1 VLREGNTEGLP
12 LNPFRNATAL
22 LSGLPKQMQSTQN
35 AFQEHGSVEEQRVAS
50 DIRGGDRTVPS
61 ERGLL
66 SEHIRV
72 ILIEEIT
79 TGQIPPRTVLDEA
92 QIGERFKASRTP
104 VREALRQLEA
114 AGLVEIRPRRG
125 VVVLP
130 LTRRKLSEMF
140 EVTAEVEAMCARFA
154 TNRITALER
163 YEIIALHESAANLVE
178 DNDVDKYDEF
188 NIRFHDAI
196 YKATHNNFLI
206 EQASQLRVRLLPF
219 RRTQLRQEGRVQASH
234 AEHNLLVKA
243 MTRGDSAEAA
253 IIMRE
258 HMLNASDA
266 VMRFLVRTEPSN
278 SD

>member
-1 VLREGNTEGLP
+1 MAVDSPDEEG
-12 LNPFRNATAL
+12 
-22 LSGLPKQMQSTQN
+22 
-35 AFQEHGSVEEQRVAS
+35 
-50 DIRGGDRTVPS
+50 TVQP

-66 SEHIRV
+66 SQHIRAV
-72 ILIEEIT
+72 LIDEIT
-79 TGQIPPRTVLDEA
+79 TGQIPPGTVLEEA

-104 VREALRQLEA
+104 VREALRQLNA

-125 VVVLP
+125 VIVLP

-140 EVTAEVEAMCARFA
+140 EVTAEIEAMCARFA
-154 TNRITALER
+154 TNRMTALER
-163 YEIIALHESAANLVE
+163 YEIIALHESAAGLVE
-178 DNDVDKYDEF
+178 GNDVDRYDEF

-196 YKATHNNFLI
+196 YRATHNDFLI

-219 RRTQLRQEGRVQASH
+219 RRTQLRQERRVQASH

-253 IIMRE
+253 VIMRE

-266 VMRFLVRTEPSN
+266 LMRFLVRTEPPSP
-278 SD
+278 D